1 MIQAYFPPLHAHTK
15 FNLVTSMC
23 VFFVE
28 LLKDEPSIIVVNPA
42 SKLQIVLA
50 TNPLLTNEEKF
61 KKFFTVMMDTHAT
74 TKKQHIII
82 RCTLLSKFTLNKI
95 KFDTK
100 QKTFMD
106 WLAKEK
112 IFVKL
117 DSLGVTKTTTIGYL
131 AKLLLHITNQKNLKQ
146 LLNLA
151 LEDVNLNPTLAV
163 ELDPSLQ
170 TYQTEA
176 MMNRDVYNP
185 DPPPFELY
193 TTRISHGHNK
203 E

>member
-50 TNPLLTNEEKF
+50 TNPLLTNEEQF
-61 KKFFTVMMDTHAT
+61 KKFFMVMMDTHAT

-100 QKTFMD
+100 HKTFME

-131 AKLLLHITNQKNLKQ
+131 AKLLLHNTNQKNLKQ
-146 LLNLA
+146 LLNLT
-151 LEDVNLNPTLAV
+151 LEDGNLNPTLAV

-193 TTRISHGHNK
+193 TTRIRHGHNK